1 MRVRFRAPLAANS
14 RMENLFEC
22 AFFSRVFKD
31 YGAKFLSIQVPINQK
46 NLGSKLATN
55 FVLNFWVKIDKPMC
69 GLIGVEKSG
78 IRNNLAQTFA
88 KAGLACGNS
97 ASDPDDSHSS
107 QVYLRHG
114 SACPCQSPRCDPF
127 GKVDVKRLLHFQCA
141 ER

>member
-1 MRVRFRAPLAANS
+1 MRFRFRAPLAANP

-22 AFFSRVFKD
+22 AFFSRVFKH
-31 YGAKFLSIQVPINQK
+31 YGAKFLSIQVPIGRK
-46 NLGSKLATN
+46 NLGSKIATN
-55 FVLNFWVKIDKPMC
+55 FFLNFRVKIDKLVR
-69 GLIGVEKSG
+69 GLIGIEKFSRG
-78 IRNNLAQTFA
+78 NDLAQTFTKTA
-88 KAGLACGNS
+88 LARGNS

-127 GKVDVKRLLHFQCA
+127 GKIDVKRLLHFQCA

>member
-1 MRVRFRAPLAANS
+1 MRFRLRAPLAANP

-31 YGAKFLSIQVPINQK
+31 YGAKFLSIQVPIGRK

-55 FVLNFWVKIDKPMC
+55 FFLNFRVKIDQLVR
-69 GLIGVEKSG
+69 GLIGIEKFSR
-78 IRNNLAQTFA
+78 RNNLAQTFT

-97 ASDPDDSHSS
+97 ASDSDDCHSS

-114 SACPCQSPRCDPF
+114 SACPCQSPWCDPF
-127 GKVDVKRLLHFQCA
+127 GKIDVERLLHF
-141 ER
+141 